1 MIGLLRKL
9 RRCICAPCLIL
20 ALLAVALWTFLC
32 RPHYHHITI
41 DNRTINPL
49 NPWIKTFIQTKV
61 YTKNKECLCKVKT
74 GAPGRK
80 W

>member
-20 ALLAVALWTFLC
+20 ALLAVAIWIFLR
-32 RPHYHHITI
+32 RPHHHHTTI
-41 DNRTINPL
+41 DHTTTHPL
-49 NPWIKTFIQTKV
+49 NPWIKTFIETKV
-61 YTKNKECLCKVKT
+61 STKNKERFCEVKT

-80 W
+80 R